1 MKNWLKYVLVLVDL
15 IESGLENE
23 TLVDSLIK
31 KYDLN
36 HERNTNDNRRE
47 SNEA

>member
-1 MKNWLKYVLVLVDL
+1 MKNWLKYVLVVVDL
-15 IESGLENE
+15 IESGLENK

-36 HERNTNDNRRE
+36 HEMNINDKRRK